1 MFVIIGLKMKPLL
14 LFFHL
19 LFLIPNIVMGGIVE
33 IYSLNG
39 LDDNRGFCIDIRGH
53 KSKAKVNRGLQAHTC
68 YSYQG
73 EVAVD
78 QGFDSSKLMKNQF
91 QLPAFNVCMEAESVT
106 ASASLQL
113 SKCRGRQL
121 QRFEWDKK
129 GKIHLMDDKNLCLT
143 VAQGESIKGGG
154 GSPVHLIRNL
164 SMETCSDT
172 LKPFQRWGMRAVE

>member
-1 MFVIIGLKMKPLL
+1 MKKLL
-14 LFFHL
+14 VSFHL
-19 LFLIPNIVMGGIVE
+19 LFLIPNILLGEIVE
-33 IYSLNG
+33 IYSLNQM
-39 LDDNRGFCIDIRGH
+39 DDNRGFCIDIRGH

-78 QGFDSSKLMKNQF
+78 QGFDSRKLMKNQF

-113 SKCRGRQL
+113 SKCRDGQL
-121 QRFEWDKK
+121 QRFEWDKE
-129 GKIHLMDDKNLCLT
+129 GRIHLMDDENLCLT
-143 VAQGESIKGGG
+143 VAQGESRKGGG

-172 LKPFQRWGMRAVE
+172 LKPFQRWGMRAVK

>member
-1 MFVIIGLKMKPLL
+1 MKPLL

-19 LFLIPNIVMGGIVE
+19 LFLIPNIVLGGIVE

-113 SKCRGRQL
+113 SKCRNGQL
-121 QRFEWDKK
+121 QRFAWDKK
-129 GKIHLMDDKNLCLT
+129 AKSILWKIRIYVLPSLK
-143 VAQGESIKGGG
+143 ESLRKVGVGLLFIWSETSQWKLAVIHSNHSKGGG
-154 GSPVHLIRNL
+154 WELRN
-164 SMETCSDT
+164 
-172 LKPFQRWGMRAVE
+172 K

>member
-1 MFVIIGLKMKPLL
+1 MRKSILS
-14 LFFHL
+14 FHL
-19 LFLIPNIVMGGIVE
+19 LFLIPNIVLGEIVE
-33 IYSLNG
+33 IYSLNQM
-39 LDDNRGFCIDIRGH
+39 DDDRGFCIDIRGH

-78 QGFDSSKLMKNQF
+78 QGFDPSKLMENQF
-91 QLPAFNVCMEAESVT
+91 HLPAFNVCMEAASVS

-113 SKCRGRQL
+113 TKCRDGQL
-121 QRFEWDKK
+121 QRFEWDKE
-129 GKIHLMDDKNLCLT
+129 GKIYLMDDESLCLT
-143 VAQGESIKGGG
+143 VAQGESRKGGG

-172 LKPFQRWGMRAVE
+172 LKPFQSWGMRAVE

>member
-1 MFVIIGLKMKPLL
+1 MKKLIL
-14 LFFHL
+14 SFYL
-19 LFLIPNIVMGGIVE
+19 LFLIPKIVLGGIVE
-33 IYSLNG
+33 IYSLNQM
-39 LDDNRGFCIDIRGH
+39 DDNRGFCIDIRGH

-78 QGFDSSKLMKNQF
+78 QGFDPSKLMENQF
-91 QLPAFNVCMEAESVT
+91 HLPAFNVCMEATSVT

-113 SKCRGRQL
+113 TKCRDGQL
-121 QRFEWDKK
+121 QRFKWDKE
-129 GKIHLMDDKNLCLT
+129 GKIYLMDDETLCLT
-143 VAQGESIKGGG
+143 VAQGESRKGGG

-172 LKPFQRWGMRAVE
+172 IKPFQRWGMRTTE

>member
-1 MFVIIGLKMKPLL
+1 MKKLL
-14 LFFHL
+14 VSLHL
-19 LFLIPNIVMGGIVE
+19 LFLIPNIVLGEIVE
-33 IYSLNG
+33 IYSLNQM
-39 LDDNRGFCIDIRGH
+39 DDDRGFCIDIRGH

-78 QGFDSSKLMKNQF
+78 QGFDTGKLMENQF
-91 QLPAFNVCMEAESVT
+91 HLPAFNVCMEAASVT

-113 SKCRGRQL
+113 TKCRDGQL
-121 QRFEWDKK
+121 QRFDWDKE
-129 GKIHLMDDKNLCLT
+129 GRIHLMDDENLCLT
-143 VAQGESIKGGG
+143 VAQGESRKGGG

-172 LKPFQRWGMRAVE
+172 LKPFQRWGMRAAD

>member
-1 MFVIIGLKMKPLL
+1 MRLILTTIILTMLAQPLCAGTL
-14 LFFHL
+14 
-19 LFLIPNIVMGGIVE
+19 VE
-33 IYSLNG
+33 IQLVNR
-39 LDDNRGFCIDIRGH
+39 LDEQRGFCIDIRGH
-53 KSKAKVNRGLQAHTC
+53 KERAKVHRGLQAHTC

-113 SKCRGRQL
+113 SKCRGGQL

-143 VAQGESIKGGG
+143 VAQGESRTGGG

-172 LKPFQRWGMRAVE
+172 LKAFQRWGMRVVE

>member
-1 MFVIIGLKMKPLL
+1 MRKLILSFY
-14 LFFHL
+14 L
-19 LFLIPNIVMGGIVE
+19 LFLIPNIVLGEIVE
-33 IYSLNG
+33 IYSLNQM
-39 LDDNRGFCIDIRGH
+39 DDDRGFCIDIRGH

-78 QGFDSSKLMKNQF
+78 QGFDSRKLMKNQF

-113 SKCRGRQL
+113 SKCRNGQL
-121 QRFEWDKK
+121 QRFAWDKK
-129 GKIHLMDDKNLCLT
+129 GKIHIMDDKNPCLT
-143 VAQGESIKGGG
+143 VAQGKSKKGGG

-164 SMETCSDT
+164 SMETCSNT

>member
-1 MFVIIGLKMKPLL
+1 MLGE
-14 LFFHL
+14 
-19 LFLIPNIVMGGIVE
+19 IVE
-33 IYSLNG
+33 IYSLNQM
-39 LDDNRGFCIDIRGH
+39 DDDRGFCIDIRGY

-78 QGFDSSKLMKNQF
+78 QGFDPSKLMENQF
-91 QLPAFNVCMEAESVT
+91 HLPAFNVCMEAASVT

-113 SKCRGRQL
+113 TKCRDGQL
-121 QRFEWDKK
+121 QRFEWGKE
-129 GKIHLMDDKNLCLT
+129 GKIYLVDDKSLCLT
-143 VAQGESIKGGG
+143 VAQGESRKGGG

-172 LKPFQRWGMRAVE
+172 FKPFQRWGMRTME

>member
-19 LFLIPNIVMGGIVE
+19 LFLIPNIVLGGIVE

-78 QGFDSSKLMKNQF
+78 QGFDSSKLIKNQF

-113 SKCRGRQL
+113 SKCRGGQL

-129 GKIHLMDDKNLCLT
+129 GKIHLMDDKNQCLT
-143 VAQGESIKGGG
+143 VAQGESRKGGG

>member
-1 MFVIIGLKMKPLL
+1 MRKLL
-14 LFFHL
+14 LSFYL
-19 LFLIPNIVMGGIVE
+19 LVLIPNIVLGGIVE
-33 IYSLNG
+33 IYSLNQM
-39 LDDNRGFCIDIRGH
+39 DDDRGFCIDIRGH

-78 QGFDSSKLMKNQF
+78 QGFDTGKLMENQF
-91 QLPAFNVCMEAESVT
+91 HLPAFNVCMEAASVT

-113 SKCRGRQL
+113 TKCRNGQL
-121 QRFEWDKK
+121 QRFEWDKE
-129 GKIHLMDDKNLCLT
+129 GRIHLMDDENLCLT
-143 VAQGESIKGGG
+143 VAQGESRKGGG

>member
-1 MFVIIGLKMKPLL
+1 MKPLL

-113 SKCRGRQL
+113 SKCRGGQL
-121 QRFEWDKK
+121 QRFE
-129 GKIHLMDDKNLCLT
+129 
-143 VAQGESIKGGG
+143 
-154 GSPVHLIRNL
+154 
-164 SMETCSDT
+164 
-172 LKPFQRWGMRAVE
+172 

>member
-1 MFVIIGLKMKPLL
+1 MKKLTL
-14 LFFHL
+14 SFCL
-19 LFLIPNIVMGGIVE
+19 LFLIPNIVLGEIVSEEIVE
-33 IYSLNG
+33 IYSLNQM
-39 LDDNRGFCIDIRGH
+39 DDDRGFCIDIRGH

-78 QGFDSSKLMKNQF
+78 QGFDSSKLIKNQF
-91 QLPAFNVCMEAESVT
+91 YLPAFNVCMEAASVT

-113 SKCRGRQL
+113 TKCRDGQT
-121 QRFEWDKK
+121 QTFEWDKE
-129 GKIHLMDDKNLCLT
+129 GKIYLMDDKSLCLT
-143 VAQGESIKGGG
+143 VAQGDSRKGGG

-172 LKPFQRWGMRAVE
+172 LKPFQRWGMRTTE

>member
-1 MFVIIGLKMKPLL
+1 MKKLL
-14 LFFHL
+14 VSFHL
-19 LFLIPNIVMGGIVE
+19 LFLIPNIVMGEIIE
-33 IYSLNG
+33 IYSLNQM
-39 LDDNRGFCIDIRGH
+39 DEDRGFCIDIRGH

-113 SKCRGRQL
+113 SKCLGGQL

-129 GKIHLMDDKNLCLT
+129 GKIYLMDDKNLCLT
-143 VAQGESIKGGG
+143 VAQGASRKGGG

-172 LKPFQRWGMRAVE
+172 LKPFQRWGMRAME